1 MNEPVSKE
9 EILRAAATVGMLQLR
24 NASGSNLL
32 AALCDLRMDA
42 KELAA
47 LVDREPGL
55 AARVLRVANS
65 AFYGLAR
72 SVATVERALVVLGI
86 DAVRG
91 IAAASCMDRGLQRRG
106 ESAVLDLTAVVRHC
120 LGTAIAAE
128 SLARLGPRRQ
138 AGEAFMAGLLHNLG
152 IAIQVR
158 IDQSGMQRLVE
169 ELAADPQASLREL
182 EARHVRIGHE
192 ECGGVLFESWN
203 LPAVL
208 CDATRHHHAP
218 FEITVGENRSVALL
232 VHVAA
237 GETARRLQRPAAE
250 PLRADDEG
258 RCLATLGID
267 PAAADAALADLS
279 GRVSLMMGSGG

>member
-1 MNEPVSKE
+1 MNEPVTRE
-9 EILRAAATVGMLQLR
+9 EILRAASTVGMLQLR
-24 NASGSNLL
+24 NAAGSNLL

-42 KELAA
+42 QELAS

-72 SVATVERALVVLGI
+72 NVATVERALVVLGI

-106 ESAVLDLTAVVRHC
+106 ESAVLDLAAVVRHC

-128 SLARLGPRRQ
+128 ALAKLGPRRQ

-152 IAIQVR
+152 VAIQVR
-158 IDQSGMQRLVE
+158 IDQAGMSQLVSD
-169 ELAADPQASLREL
+169 LQADPNASVREL
-182 EARHVRIGHE
+182 EARYVRVVHE

-208 CDATRHHHAP
+208 CDAARHHHAP

-237 GETARRLQRPAAE
+237 GEAARRLPRPAAE
-250 PLRADDEG
+250 PLGAPDEE

-267 PAAADAALADLS
+267 PAAADAALTDLP
-279 GRVSLMMGSGG
+279 GRVGLLMTGG

>member
-1 MNEPVSKE
+1 MGEPVDRE
-9 EILRAAATVGMLQLR
+9 EILRTAATVGMLQLR
-24 NASGSNLL
+24 NAHGSNLL

-42 KELAA
+42 KELGS

-72 SVATVERALVVLGI
+72 SVSTVERALVVLGL

-120 LGTAIAAE
+120 LGTAVAAE
-128 SLARLGPRRQ
+128 AIARLGPRRQ

-152 IAIQVR
+152 VAIQAR
-158 IDQSGMQRLVE
+158 LDQLGMMQLVK
-169 ELAADPQASLREL
+169 ELAMDPQASIREL
-182 EARHVRIGHE
+182 ESRLVRVGHE
-192 ECGGVLFESWN
+192 ECAGVLFEDWN

-208 CDATRHHHAP
+208 CDAARHHHAP
-218 FEITVGENRSVALL
+218 FEITVGENRTVALL

-237 GETARRLQRPAAE
+237 GQAARRLPRPAAE
-250 PLRADDEG
+250 PSGAPDEA

-267 PAAADAALADLS
+267 AAAVEAALADVPGKVAL
-279 GRVSLMMGSGG
+279 LMSGGG

>member
-1 MNEPVSKE
+1 MSEPVTKD
-9 EILRAAATVGMLQLR
+9 EILRTAATVGMLQLR

-32 AALCDLRMDA
+32 AALCDLRMDSKA
-42 KELAA
+42 LAA

-106 ESAVLDLTAVVRHC
+106 ESAVLDLSAVVRHC
-120 LGTAIAAE
+120 VGTAIAAE
-128 SLARLGPRRQ
+128 ALARLGPRRH

-152 IAIQVR
+152 LAIQAR
-158 IDQSGMQRLVE
+158 LDQPGMMQLVKD
-169 ELAADPQASLREL
+169 LAADPQASVREL
-182 EARHVRIGHE
+182 EARLVRVGHE
-192 ECGGVLFESWN
+192 ECAGVLFEDWN

-208 CDATRHHHAP
+208 CDVARHHHAP
-218 FEITVGENRSVALL
+218 FEITVGENRTVALL

-237 GETARRLQRPAAE
+237 GQAARRLTRPAAE
-250 PLRADDEG
+250 PLSAPDEE
-258 RCLATLGID
+258 RCLATLGIESG
-267 PAAADAALADLS
+267 AVDAALEGLP
-279 GRVSLMMGSGG
+279 GRVALLMSGGG